1 MTALALEWFW
11 WIFATFGIVGIV
23 ALWIFAPTAATLI
36 GKAILAFFKFV
47 FGYRIGCAIV
57 AAILAFLAAD
67 YHRARLDEADWKKQ
81 TAAFDAA
88 QQKRDIQI
96 DANAR
101 ASVRAEIDAEQQ
113 ASIVT
118 DKQKDDFDVSL
129 KPLPATD
136 NVCRVGADLVKL
148 RLIAGGTQG
157 KAHRSMPKIGRLRF
171 PAKH

>member
-67 YHRARLDEADWKKQ
+67 YHRARLEEADGGVRCRAAETRHPDRRQRPRLGASRDRRRTTSLHRHRQ
-81 TAAFDAA
+81 T
-88 QQKRDIQI
+88 
-96 DANAR
+96 
-101 ASVRAEIDAEQQ
+101 E
-113 ASIVT
+113 
-118 DKQKDDFDVSL
+118 
-129 KPLPATD
+129 
-136 NVCRVGADLVKL
+136 
-148 RLIAGGTQG
+148 
-157 KAHRSMPKIGRLRF
+157 GRLRC
-171 PAKH
+171 